1 MPDPDY
7 DDEAVE
13 EKWCAEMRTQALQYL
28 ETQRALHGEVGE
40 WPAWHIAPYVSI
52 WAVESVATPGR
63 VGWWVVSGDLPT
75 DYVSAEVIEHPRD
88 AMQSFADRWKG
99 YAAAVRDGSAFDG
112 VEIAGVRDDPDGML
126 PVLESRAETL
136 AEWAAD
142 DSLWQEA

>member
-13 EKWCAEMRTQALQYL
+13 DQWCAEMRTQVLHYL
-28 ETQRALHGEVGE
+28 ATQRASHGEVGE

-52 WAVESVATPGR
+52 WAVESVAKPGR

-75 DYVSAEVIEHPRD
+75 DYVSAEVIEHPRG
-88 AMQSFADRWKG
+88 AMQSFADRWQG
-99 YAAAVRDGSAFDG
+99 YAAAVRDGAAFDG
-112 VEIAGVRDDPDGML
+112 VEIAGVRDDPGGML

-142 DSLWQEA
+142 DSLWEEM